1 MRARGAIAP
10 LRPAPADL
18 GIASFYRKQLAVHQI
33 RRRLSI
39 EASAY
44 GSGAELASSGPMQP
58 SPPFPCPGSTAA
70 VEALLGAVELK
81 TIDKFQGRDK
91 ACLLV
96 SVVASN
102 ARGEVSES
110 FL

>member
-1 MRARGAIAP
+1 M
-10 LRPAPADL
+10 
-18 GIASFYRKQLAVHQI
+18 
-33 RRRLSI
+33 
-39 EASAY
+39 ASAS
-44 GSGAELASSGPMQP
+44 GSASAQP
-58 SPPFPCPGSTAA
+58 SPLFPGVSAGSTAA